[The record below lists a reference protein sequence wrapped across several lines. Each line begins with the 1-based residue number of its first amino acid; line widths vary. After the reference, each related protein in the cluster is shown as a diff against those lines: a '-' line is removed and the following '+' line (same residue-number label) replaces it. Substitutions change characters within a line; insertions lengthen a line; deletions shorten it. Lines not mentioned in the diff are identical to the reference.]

1 MTKNVTNPSVR
12 KCSEAV
18 GKKQVSHFSH
28 LSHFQ
33 SFHFWLTSSHIIHHR
48 SLRSLKTSRAW
59 PFTVISEHLK
69 AHLKVSRLSFCSKA
83 PPLPKTM
90 LSAAKPAQRPK
101 DAQRPKGNMAC
112 SFLDPSRNRTFQID
126 RKRQETPLPCQHL
139 ALLTLFENPPCPE
152 LELR

>member
-1 MTKNVTNPSVR
+1 MTSPSVR
-12 KCSEAV
+12 KLS
-18 GKKQVSHFSH
+18 KKVSHF
-28 LSHFQ
+28 SHFQ
-33 SFHFWLTSSHIIHHR
+33 SFHFWLTSCHIIHHR

-69 AHLKVSRLSFCSKA
+69 AHLKVSRFSFCSKA

-101 DAQRPKGNMAC
+101 GNMAC
-112 SFLDPSRNRTFQID
+112 SFLGQSSRNGTFQID

-139 ALLTLFENPPCPE
+139 ALLTLFENSPCPE